1 VEEELVNLGG
11 VEEDVAEAHADEAED
26 LAEVADEAEDLAE
39 VAEEDVVVDLAEVA
53 EEDVAEAAAAEDV
66 EEDRTK
72 FLSNLTG
79 IRDCTSHEEKTTNY

>member
-1 VEEELVNLGG
+1 MEEELVNLGG

-26 LAEVADEAEDLAE
+26 LAEVADEAE

-79 IRDCTSHEEKTTNY
+79 IRDYTSHEEKTTNY

>member
-11 VEEDVAEAHADEAED
+11 VEEDVAEAHADE
-26 LAEVADEAEDLAE
+26 AEVADEAEDLAE